1 MVLVSAETVRR
12 RLRRLTDGRFVAFV
26 GALWSAR
33 GAEVG
38 ETETDGT
45 VEIRHD
51 QRTETLQVVTG
62 RRLPTD
68 VDPTATLVLARP
80 ASSVSGTDDH
90 TGRVVDADDIHSMLL
105 YAVSRDEADDLCRR
119 FFDRPLAVADATPGR
134 SVTARV
140 PEYSAPLVVGLLGI
154 VLVVAGVFGGP
165 ALYGD
170 DDVAVF
176 GAPDS
181 SGDDVARV
189 GTDDSPPTRTP
200 AGTES
205 PSFDSTELPPGLGP
219 DGVVDEELLADRHA
233 KAVTGQSYRWTI
245 THREFVDGQPTA
257 YRRETVYVASPTEY
271 RTEIEGA
278 GDLRG
283 ADLVI
288 SGIEAYADGEA
299 RYERRFSDGSI
310 NAGTGYG
317 LDRGGLR
324 GVQNGEGRYA
334 DRAERYIGW
343 YLSVSESAVVDTFE
357 RAETRYYWVRLGRDP
372 YPGVEN
378 STGSALVDENG
389 VVHEIR
395 RQYDVPGDGDVSA
408 VVTLR
413 YTDFGTTTVQPPPW
427 HDRGIDAGN
436 ETATTPTSGQS
447 GTPGQPTAPTSGQPT
462 TTVTASPDPGTA
474 GADRDDG

>member
-1 MVLVSAETVRR
+1 MAPVSPATVRR
-12 RLRRLTDGRFVAFV
+12 RLRRLTDERFVAFV

-38 ETETDGT
+38 ETDGT
-45 VEIRHD
+45 VVELRHG
-51 QRTETLQVVTG
+51 RRAETLRAVTG
-62 RRLPTD
+62 RRLPSD
-68 VDPTATLVLARP
+68 VDPAATLVLARP
-80 ASSVSGTDDH
+80 ASSVRGTDDH
-90 TGRVVDADDIHSMLL
+90 AGRVVDADDIHAMLL
-105 YAVSRDEADDLCRR
+105 YAVPRDAADDLCRR
-119 FFDRPLAVADATPGR
+119 FFDRPLVVAESTPDR
-134 SVTARV
+134 SVTGRV
-140 PEYSAPLVVGLLGI
+140 PEYSAPLVVGVLGL

-170 DDVAVF
+170 GDVPTF

-181 SGDDVARV
+181 LGGDTAQV
-189 GTDDSPPTRTP
+189 GTDDPSPTQTP

-205 PSFDSTELPPGLGP
+205 PSFGSVEFPPGLGP
-219 DGVVDEELLADRHA
+219 GGVVDADRLADGHA

-257 YRRETVYVASPTEY
+257 YRRETIYVASPTEY

-283 ADLVI
+283 GELVI
-288 SGIEAYADGEA
+288 SSVEAYADGDA
-299 RYERRFSDGSI
+299 RYERRVSDESI
-310 NAGTGYG
+310 NAGYG
-317 LDRGGLR
+317 ADRGGLR
-324 GVQNGEGRYA
+324 GVQNGEGQYA

-357 RAETRYYWVRLGRDP
+357 MADTRYYWVRLGRDP
-372 YPGVEN
+372 YPGVQN

-413 YTDFGTTTVQPPPW
+413 YTDFGTTTVRPPSW
-427 HDRGIDAGN
+427 HERGVDAGN
-436 ETATTPTSGQS
+436 ETTPTPTSNQS
-447 GTPGQPTAPTSGQPT
+447 TTTPNQSTTTATTTPDPDSATTAP
-462 TTVTASPDPGTA
+462 
-474 GADRDDG
+474 DGDS